1 MSRAWSRL
9 VWKLKYGWRRAALD
23 RELEEEVRFHL
34 DLIEQERR
42 ESGAAAGEAGRAA
55 RREFGNVGLV
65 MEQSRTAWG
74 WHWVQSCQQDLRFAL
89 RAFRRDWSSTTA
101 AITALALGA
110 GLSIAIFTIVNAVLL
125 QPLPYREPDRLVM
138 VWAVNQQLGWDQEK
152 ISAPEM
158 LDWERSGL
166 FESVVGFMPNMTA
179 INGPGEPVL
188 THGYAVTPGFLS
200 LLGAQPMLGRPFTA
214 DEENKGGDHKVL
226 LLRHSFW
233 VRRFGSDPNVIGR
246 KVLVQNEP
254 YRIVGVMGPEFQFF
268 NRQTDLYVPTN
279 RNPAD
284 IQGRGRMF
292 RLIARLKPGI
302 SLGQA
307 QARANT
313 LAAQFVRDHPESNR
327 GWTVNLVPVPLDTT
341 GPVRPA
347 LWVLLVSV
355 GMVLLIACANVAN
368 LLLAQGIA
376 RSQEL
381 ALRMA
386 LGAGRARVV
395 RQLFTESLLLA
406 ASGGLLGYGLAHL
419 AVRYLRGTL
428 PQQYSFG
435 RSLIQLERIH
445 IDNWVAIFAAVVV
458 PLAAVLIGL
467 APALRASR
475 PVLIEALREGRS
487 SGALAARRLQNV
499 LVAGELA
506 LSVILVIGAALLAQ
520 SFARLYRQGP
530 GFQSAGLKSMYISL
544 PTFEYEIR
552 NQRRLAARHRASMAA
567 HHVRRGGN
575 ARRRVGGRGQPPS
588 LGRLLLFDRVGN
600 RRISG
605 LDRQSA
611 TGHRSLC
618 QQLVP
623 RHHACPAADGKILQ

>member
-1 MSRAWSRL
+1 
-9 VWKLKYGWRRAALD
+9 
-23 RELEEEVRFHL
+23 
-34 DLIEQERR
+34 
-42 ESGAAAGEAGRAA
+42 
-55 RREFGNVGLV
+55 
-65 MEQSRTAWG
+65 
-74 WHWVQSCQQDLRFAL
+74 
-89 RAFRRDWSSTTA
+89 
-101 AITALALGA
+101 
-110 GLSIAIFTIVNAVLL
+110 
-125 QPLPYREPDRLVM
+125 
-138 VWAVNQQLGWDQEK
+138 
-152 ISAPEM
+152 
-158 LDWERSGL
+158 
-166 FESVVGFMPNMTA
+166 
-179 INGPGEPVL
+179 
-188 THGYAVTPGFLS
+188 
-200 LLGAQPMLGRPFTA
+200 
-214 DEENKGGDHKVL
+214 
-226 LLRHSFW
+226 
-233 VRRFGSDPNVIGR
+233 
-246 KVLVQNEP
+246 
-254 YRIVGVMGPEFQFF
+254 
-268 NRQTDLYVPTN
+268 
-279 RNPAD
+279 
-284 IQGRGRMF
+284 MF

-347 LWVLLVSV
+347 LWVLLAAV

-406 ASGGLLGYGLAHL
+406 AAGGLLGYGLAHL

-475 PVLIEALREGRS
+475 PALIEALREGRS

-520 SFARLYRQGP
+520 SFAHLYRQGP

-552 NQRRLAARHRASMAA
+552 NPDDFQRVTGPLWQRTMSAVAETPGVESVAAVSHL
-567 HHVRRGGN
+567 
-575 ARRRVGGRGQPPS
+575 P
-588 LGRLLLFDRVGN
+588 LGRLLLSDRVGN
-600 RRISG
+600 RRTIRPPPAISP
-605 LDRQSA
+605 RPSIAMSA
-611 TGHRSLC
+611 TRTT
-618 QQLVP
+618 
-623 RHHACPAADGKILQ
+623 HHAACLCGSGRYFNSFDRADGQRVVLVNEQFTRRYFPGVDPVGRRLRYPGNNSQWFTIVGVTAGEPAGGMDEEPKPMVYFSMDQSPWTFFHLIVKSRMDLDATVSAVKQSLHKISPSIAPYEIRTLDGMVLDSTWRVRYSMMLLIALAAVAMVLASLGVYGVLRYSVGKRTQGDRHPHGPGREKQLGSSAWYCATG